1 MSALLEERAKRRQYN
16 SGKTQEYSGVHRA
29 DDESKVAN
37 LKSLVESVKRKNVM
51 SDEKRGKKRKL

>member
-16 SGKTQEYSGVHRA
+16 SGKTQENSGVHRT
-29 DDESKVAN
+29 DDESKAAN

-51 SDEKRGKKRKL
+51 SDEKRGKRRKL